1 MKRTGDGSAYLIP
14 TKPIMIKASKHILP
28 VTLLLIFTQSLWAQE
43 SPLPGDSIV
52 IQIIELEYADAEQ
65 LAKTLEPLLSPQGR
79 ITAYGPNNSLLIKDR
94 KSIVEA
100 LVRVIK
106 GTSEP

>member
-1 MKRTGDGSAYLIP
+1 
-14 TKPIMIKASKHILP
+14 MIKLP
-28 VTLLLIFTQSLWAQE
+28 KFVLPIISLLICSQPLWAQE
-43 SPLPGDSIV
+43 PALPGDPISIR
-52 IQIIELEYADAEQ
+52 IIELEYADAEQ

-79 ITAYGPNNSLLIKDR
+79 ITAYGPTNSLIIKDR

-100 LVRVIK
+100 LVKVIK

>member
-1 MKRTGDGSAYLIP
+1 MTR
-14 TKPIMIKASKHILP
+14 TKPKMIRPPKYILP
-28 VTLLLIFTQSLWAQE
+28 IFLLLIGAQ
-43 SPLPGDSIV
+43 PLGAQKPALPGDPII

-79 ITAYGPNNSLLIKDR
+79 IAAYGPTNSLIIKDR

-100 LVRVIK
+100 LVKAIK
-106 GTSEP
+106 GSSTP

>member
-1 MKRTGDGSAYLIP
+1 
-14 TKPIMIKASKHILP
+14 MIKPPKYVLPIIL
-28 VTLLLIFTQSLWAQE
+28 VFICAQLLWAQE
-43 SPLPGDSIV
+43 SPLPGDPIV

-65 LAKTLEPLLSPQGR
+65 LAITLKPLLSPLGS
-79 ITAYGPNNSLLIKDR
+79 ISAYGPTNSLIIRDR